1 MEEKNVTAEP
11 NKLSYEE
18 LEKVAMEAQQRM
30 IMMENRLRSIDFAS
44 MRLNWLFKVIEN
56 KDSFSLGFLE
66 KCVKEVEGLLTLEED
81 SDNKSAE
88 A

>member
-1 MEEKNVTAEP
+1 MGEKNVTAEP
-11 NKLSYEE
+11 SKPSYEE
-18 LEKVAMEAQQRM
+18 LEKIAVEAQQRM
-30 IMMENRLRSIDFAS
+30 MMMENRLRSIDFAS

-66 KCVKEVEGLLTLEED
+66 KCVKEVEGILTLEED
-81 SDNKSAE
+81 SDKPAE

>member
-30 IMMENRLRSIDFAS
+30 MMMENRLRSIDFAS
-44 MRLNWLFKVIEN
+44 MRLTGCSRLLKIRIHSHLV
-56 KDSFSLGFLE
+56 SLRS
-66 KCVKEVEGLLTLEED
+66 V
-81 SDNKSAE
+81 
-88 A
+88 

>member
-30 IMMENRLRSIDFAS
+30 MMMENRLRSIDFAS
-44 MRLNWLFKVIEN
+44 MRLNWLFKVI
-56 KDSFSLGFLE
+56 
-66 KCVKEVEGLLTLEED
+66 
-81 SDNKSAE
+81 
-88 A
+88 